1 MGLHNVE
8 ASRENILGKKYSL
21 WSAFAVS
28 SIHHEFLPHL
38 QWSTHHL
45 ARVADDSVPGV
56 TDNFGACSSIHGLPT
71 PSNHHVG
78 FLVYDNRRNKVRTE
92 AL

>member
-8 ASRENILGKKYSL
+8 ASRENILSKKYSL

-56 TDNFGACSSIHGLPT
+56 TDNLITGPVQAFM
-71 PSNHHVG
+71 
-78 FLVYDNRRNKVRTE
+78 VYRPRAIITLDSLFMITE
-92 AL
+92 ETK